1 MTTEPRIACTLT
13 EAERPSRRE
22 EMAAIARD
30 LVGADAQEARAVL
43 RFRPVVGTRERVA
56 AFVAA
61 EGRCCAFLHM
71 ELHDEP
77 DALTLTIDG
86 PPGAEP
92 IIGELVAAFAR

>member
-1 MTTEPRIACTLT
+1 
-13 EAERPSRRE
+13 
-22 EMAAIARD
+22 
-30 LVGADAQEARAVL
+30 
-43 RFRPVVGTRERVA
+43 
-56 AFVAA
+56 
-61 EGRCCAFLHM
+61 M

>member
-1 MTTEPRIACTLT
+1 MTTEPPIACTLT
-13 EAERPSRRE
+13 EAERPARRE

-30 LVGADAQEARAVL
+30 LVCADARESRAVL
-43 RFRPVVGTRERVA
+43 RFRPAVGTGERVA

-61 EGRCCAFLHM
+61 ESRCCAFLRM

-92 IIGELVAAFAR
+92 IIGELIAAFAR